1 MADETKW
8 SPEPWNMREVPCSC
22 GKKGR
27 RACRPDFA
35 VSAARWDELA
45 TVYGREDD
53 EEGHS
58 EGQANARRIVV
69 AVNSVAGI
77 PSAALEAGLLTRA
90 LDLVAVGFL
99 TDDCDGSEEGCPS
112 CEARRLLKALGRI
125 A

>member
-8 SPEPWNMREVPCSC
+8 SPEPWRVEDGGIWDANEAPVICDPSAFRDDLD
-22 GKKGR
+22 
-27 RACRPDFA
+27 RAA
-35 VSAARWDELA
+35 
-45 TVYGREDD
+45 
-53 EEGHS
+53 
-58 EGQANARRIVV
+58 V

-77 PSAALEAGLLTRA
+77 PSEALEAGLLSRA

-112 CEARRLLKALGRI
+112 CDARRLLKALGRD